1 MAQRDADPHGNNVRA
16 ECIVDVLSLWREA
29 LESDGGAPE
38 PEAHRLIL
46 KKLQGEGHAP
56 GDYVPLRHLRWRYVE
71 NVAAV
76 DHEAEAVPTLVVWI
90 NESLNAG
97 DGMAVW
103 VRALRPAC
111 GDYSAWHA
119 HSGAPAL
126 LRALCEQ
133 PRTGA
138 LAVELLAGR
147 REPPTTTDAV
157 LREADLVEKAV
168 VRRAWL
174 QRRDVRMTV
183 DG

>member
-1 MAQRDADPHGNNVRA
+1 
-16 ECIVDVLSLWREA
+16 
-29 LESDGGAPE
+29 
-38 PEAHRLIL
+38 
-46 KKLQGEGHAP
+46 
-56 GDYVPLRHLRWRYVE
+56 
-71 NVAAV
+71 
-76 DHEAEAVPTLVVWI
+76 
-90 NESLNAG
+90 
-97 DGMAVW
+97 MAVW

-168 VRRAWL
+168 VRREWL
-174 QRRDVRMTV
+174 QRRDARMTV
-183 DG
+183 DGLPVHTTRPAPERRHRQLHEHLRVALGQRVHGDPRFERLARGAPPWTAGASQAACTSQGNPWPAANAGSEYSVLLAKSRERASASGA